1 MKKLLGM
8 MSAGRDVSNFF
19 ASVVMNIAQDSFE
32 VKVLVYLYLV
42 RTAEQKADEALL
54 SINSFQKD
62 LAHQNPRVRALALR
76 VMSSIRVQVIVPVV
90 ILAVRKCAVDPSPY
104 VRKAAAHAI
113 PKVFRLDPNR
123 VDELTEII
131 ETMLRDSTPFVLSS
145 AVAAFQEVCPERIDL
160 VHRHYRKI
168 CRMLVDCDE
177 WGQIL
182 LANLLLRYAR
192 TQFTRPD
199 AYDRSLATGLNDDD
213 DADATTLELVLPGDG
228 GAFEKASSNPLA
240 GTKGFYSSSDSDDDS
255 DDDNSDDAD
264 GGESGGSDSDVPRA
278 KKPAAVVKK
287 KSKKKRSKKGAKSGP
302 KGPKPTKDAAA
313 AAADRMTSEW
323 LDDDHRLLLRSSRPL
338 LQSQNTGVVMAAA
351 ALQFY
356 LAPVADLPKVLRAL
370 VFAIRMKPEAQHIIL
385 KNICTMCAVQSSL
398 FQAHFASFFVHPADP
413 VDVRALKLEIL
424 THVVTSD
431 NAAALLRELQSY
443 LRSTNNEFVALTI
456 RAIGRCAAIMPQIA
470 AVCIRSLLELSL
482 HPSEEVA
489 GEAVVVIR
497 ALVQQN
503 PKEHAVIVMRLVRR
517 LEMLAAPAARSAVA
531 WLAGGELYIF
541 GEKAAVSLAGKA
553 LPEPGTADPSPTTEG
568 PSGFVA
574 TQVSMLESSLLDSP
588 MGTNSD
594 AGDERGDAAID
605 ALIAAAAGGE
615 GEDSKSPADAT
626 EDAGAGAVA
635 VVDEKA
641 AKRAAKK
648 AEREEKKRLDAANAA
663 KAEAEQ
669 REKFFELSFSVLKRS
684 LRNFAHETDVT
695 KLQILNSACKLFIKD
710 ANRVGPVLKH
720 VFALCATD
728 PSADMRDRVRI
739 YRAMYAVGGNAA
751 PLAALKEKVVLCDKP
766 APKLPSPA
774 APTCVHALGSLS
786 HFVEHVAPGFVALPD
801 HPDVQPPSHVRDQ
814 YYNQN
819 VDQAGKGGKKSGKG
833 GFYSDSDESDSDSD
847 SGSDSDSDS
856 GSSGSG
862 SSSSSG
868 SDSSDGSETSMSES
882 SDSDTDDDSD
892 SDSDSG
898 SDSDSDSSD

>member
-1 MKKLLGM
+1 
-8 MSAGRDVSNFF
+8 
-19 ASVVMNIAQDSFE
+19 
-32 VKVLVYLYLV
+32 
-42 RTAEQKADEALL
+42 
-54 SINSFQKD
+54 
-62 LAHQNPRVRALALR
+62 
-76 VMSSIRVQVIVPVV
+76 MSSIRVQVIVPVV

-113 PKVFRLDPNR
+113 PKVFRLDPKR

-160 VHRHYRKI
+160 IHRHYRKI

-199 AYDRSLATGLNDDD
+199 AYDRSLAAGADDD
-213 DADATTLELVLPGDG
+213 DEADKTLELVLPGDG

-240 GTKGFYSSSDSDDDS
+240 GTKGFYSSSDSDDS
-255 DDDNSDDAD
+255 DDDDDDDDDAD
-264 GGESGGSDSDVPRA
+264 AGESGGSDSDVPRA
-278 KKPAAVVKK
+278 KKPPAVVKK
-287 KSKKKRSKKGAKSGP
+287 KSDRSKKKRSKKGSSASKKGP
-302 KGPKPTKDAAA
+302 RGPKPTKDAAA

-351 ALQFY
+351 SLQFY

-370 VFAIRMKPEAQHIIL
+370 VFAMRMKPEAQHVML

-541 GEKAAVSLAGKA
+541 GEKASVSLAA
-553 LPEPGTADPSPTTEG
+553 LPEPVTADPTPEG

-588 MGTNSD
+588 TGTNGSD
-594 AGDERGDAAID
+594 AGEERGDAAID

-615 GEDSKSPADAT
+615 GEDSPAT

-641 AKRAAKK
+641 QKRAAKK
-648 AEREEKKRLDAANAA
+648 AEKEEKKRLDAANAA

-684 LRNFAHETDVT
+684 LRNFARETDVT

-710 ANRVGPVLKH
+710 PNRVGPVLKH

-751 PLAALKEKVVLCDKP
+751 PLAALKEKIVLCDKP

-819 VDQAGKGGKKSGKG
+819 ADAAGKAGKKSGKG
-833 GFYSDSDESDSDSD
+833 GFYSDSDDSTSDSDSDSDSD
-847 SGSDSDSDS
+847 SGS

-862 SSSSSG
+862 SSSSSDARIRTAEAG
-868 SDSSDGSETSMSES
+868 RTRA
-882 SDSDTDDDSD
+882 
-892 SDSDSG
+892 
-898 SDSDSDSSD
+898 

>member
-1 MKKLLGM
+1 M
-8 MSAGRDVSNFF
+8 
-19 ASVVMNIAQDSFE
+19 
-32 VKVLVYLYLV
+32 LVYLYLV

-113 PKVFRLDPNR
+113 PKVFRLDPKR
-123 VDELTEII
+123 KDELTEII

-145 AVAAFQEVCPERIDL
+145 AVAAFQEVCPDRIDL
-160 VHRHYRKI
+160 IHRHYRKM

-199 AYDRSLATGLNDDD
+199 AYDRALTAGGDDD
-213 DADATTLELVLPGDG
+213 DAKMLELQLPGDG

-240 GTKGFYSSSDSDDDS
+240 GTKGFYSSSDSDSEDEDEDEDDVG
-255 DDDNSDDAD
+255 AD
-264 GGESGGSDSDVPRA
+264 EGSGGSDSDVPRA
-278 KKPAAVVKK
+278 KKPPAVAKK
-287 KSKKKRSKKGAKSGP
+287 KSKKKSKKSKKGPK
-302 KGPKPTKDAAA
+302 KGPKPTKDAAS
-313 AAADRMTSEW
+313 AAADRMGSEW

-338 LQSQNTGVVMAAA
+338 LQSQNTAVVMAAA
-351 ALQFY
+351 SLQFY

-370 VFAIRMKPEAQHIIL
+370 VFAMRMKPEAQHVML
-385 KNICTMCAVQSSL
+385 KNICTMVAVQSSL
-398 FQAHFASFFVHPADP
+398 FQVHFASFFVHPADP

-443 LRSTNNEFVALTI
+443 LRSTNHEFVALTI

-470 AVCIRSLLELSL
+470 SVCIRSLLELSL

-541 GEKAAVSLAGKA
+541 GEPASTALAGA
-553 LPEPGTADPSPTTEG
+553 LPEALPEATSKDAAVAG
-568 PSGFVA
+568 PDGFVA
-574 TQVSMLESSLLDSP
+574 TQVSMLESSLVPDSP
-588 MGTNSD
+588 KLGTTDSE
-594 AGDERGDAAID
+594 AEGGDPAID

-615 GEDSKSPADAT
+615 DSPTQTPHSP
-626 EDAGAGAVA
+626 DAGSGALA

-641 AKRAAKK
+641 AKKAAKK
-648 AEREEKKRLDAANAA
+648 AEKTEKKRIECGERVAGGGGATRKVLRALLLR
-663 KAEAEQ
+663 AEAIAPELRGRDGRHQAPDSQLDVQALREGPHARRAGAQARIRAVLHGSQ
-669 REKFFELSFSVLKRS
+669 RGYPRQGSYLPRHVRRRGQRRAARGAQGEGRAVRQAGSQAPEPRGAHVRPRAGFVVSFRGA
-684 LRNFAHETDVT
+684 RGA
-695 KLQILNSACKLFIKD
+695 
-710 ANRVGPVLKH
+710 
-720 VFALCATD
+720 
-728 PSADMRDRVRI
+728 RVRVAS
-739 YRAMYAVGGNAA
+739 RAPRRSA
-751 PLAALKEKVVLCDKP
+751 PVARPGPILQRQRGQRQGWEEGEQGWIL
-766 APKLPSPA
+766 
-774 APTCVHALGSLS
+774 LG
-786 HFVEHVAPGFVALPD
+786 FGV
-801 HPDVQPPSHVRDQ
+801 
-814 YYNQN
+814 
-819 VDQAGKGGKKSGKG
+819 
-833 GFYSDSDESDSDSD
+833 
-847 SGSDSDSDS
+847 
-856 GSSGSG
+856 
-862 SSSSSG
+862 
-868 SDSSDGSETSMSES
+868 
-882 SDSDTDDDSD
+882 
-892 SDSDSG
+892 
-898 SDSDSDSSD
+898 

>member
-1 MKKLLGM
+1 M
-8 MSAGRDVSNFF
+8 
-19 ASVVMNIAQDSFE
+19 
-32 VKVLVYLYLV
+32 
-42 RTAEQKADEALL
+42 
-54 SINSFQKD
+54 
-62 LAHQNPRVRALALR
+62 
-76 VMSSIRVQVIVPVV
+76 
-90 ILAVRKCAVDPSPY
+90 
-104 VRKAAAHAI
+104 
-113 PKVFRLDPNR
+113 
-123 VDELTEII
+123 
-131 ETMLRDSTPFVLSS
+131 
-145 AVAAFQEVCPERIDL
+145 
-160 VHRHYRKI
+160 
-168 CRMLVDCDE
+168 
-177 WGQIL
+177 
-182 LANLLLRYAR
+182 
-192 TQFTRPD
+192 
-199 AYDRSLATGLNDDD
+199 
-213 DADATTLELVLPGDG
+213 
-228 GAFEKASSNPLA
+228 
-240 GTKGFYSSSDSDDDS
+240 
-255 DDDNSDDAD
+255 
-264 GGESGGSDSDVPRA
+264 
-278 KKPAAVVKK
+278 
-287 KSKKKRSKKGAKSGP
+287 
-302 KGPKPTKDAAA
+302 
-313 AAADRMTSEW
+313 
-323 LDDDHRLLLRSSRPL
+323 
-338 LQSQNTGVVMAAA
+338 
-351 ALQFY
+351 
-356 LAPVADLPKVLRAL
+356 
-370 VFAIRMKPEAQHIIL
+370 
-385 KNICTMCAVQSSL
+385 QSSL

-684 LRNFAHETDVT
+684 LRNFARETDVT
-695 KLQILNSACKLFIKD
+695 KLQILNSACKLFLKD

-751 PLAALKEKVVLCDKP
+751 PLAALKEEGG
-766 APKLPSPA
+766 
-774 APTCVHALGSLS
+774 AL
-786 HFVEHVAPGFVALPD
+786 
-801 HPDVQPPSHVRDQ
+801 R
-814 YYNQN
+814 
-819 VDQAGKGGKKSGKG
+819 
-833 GFYSDSDESDSDSD
+833 
-847 SGSDSDSDS
+847 
-856 GSSGSG
+856 
-862 SSSSSG
+862 
-868 SDSSDGSETSMSES
+868 
-882 SDSDTDDDSD
+882 
-892 SDSDSG
+892 
-898 SDSDSDSSD
+898 

>member
-228 GAFEKASSNPLA
+228 ERSKASSNPLA
-240 GTKGFYSSSDSDDDS
+240 GTRVLLLLRQRRRQRRRRQRRRGRRRERRERFRRS
-255 DDDNSDDAD
+255 
-264 GGESGGSDSDVPRA
+264 PREEA
-278 KKPAAVVKK
+278 RGRRQEEIQKEEIQEGRQV
-287 KSKKKRSKKGAKSGP
+287 GP
-302 KGPKPTKDAAA
+302 QGPKPTKDAAA

-351 ALQFY
+351 ALRFY

-517 LEMLAAPAARSAVA
+517 LEMLAAPAAAGAVA

-541 GEKAAVSLAGKA
+541 GEKAAVSLAGKSLTRA
-553 LPEPGTADPSPTTEG
+553 GHCGPEPHDRGTLG
-568 PSGFVA
+568 V
-574 TQVSMLESSLLDSP
+574 
-588 MGTNSD
+588 
-594 AGDERGDAAID
+594 RGDAGVHARILPPGLAD
-605 ALIAAAAGGE
+605 GHELGRRGRARRRGHRRPHRSRRRRRRRGFKVSRGCDGGRGRGRRRRGGREGGETGGEEGGE
-615 GEDSKSPADAT
+615 GGEEA
-626 EDAGAGAVA
+626 AGRG
-635 VVDEKA
+635 
-641 AKRAAKK
+641 
-648 AEREEKKRLDAANAA
+648 ERGE
-663 KAEAEQ
+663 
-669 REKFFELSFSVLKRS
+669 
-684 LRNFAHETDVT
+684 
-695 KLQILNSACKLFIKD
+695 
-710 ANRVGPVLKH
+710 G
-720 VFALCATD
+720 
-728 PSADMRDRVRI
+728 
-739 YRAMYAVGGNAA
+739 
-751 PLAALKEKVVLCDKP
+751 
-766 APKLPSPA
+766 
-774 APTCVHALGSLS
+774 
-786 HFVEHVAPGFVALPD
+786 
-801 HPDVQPPSHVRDQ
+801 
-814 YYNQN
+814 
-819 VDQAGKGGKKSGKG
+819 
-833 GFYSDSDESDSDSD
+833 
-847 SGSDSDSDS
+847 
-856 GSSGSG
+856 
-862 SSSSSG
+862 
-868 SDSSDGSETSMSES
+868 
-882 SDSDTDDDSD
+882 
-892 SDSDSG
+892 
-898 SDSDSDSSD
+898 

>member
-1 MKKLLGM
+1 M
-8 MSAGRDVSNFF
+8 
-19 ASVVMNIAQDSFE
+19 I
-32 VKVLVYLYLV
+32 
-42 RTAEQKADEALL
+42 
-54 SINSFQKD
+54 
-62 LAHQNPRVRALALR
+62 PR
-76 VMSSIRVQVIVPVV
+76 
-90 ILAVRKCAVDPSPY
+90 VRKCAVDPSPY

-113 PKVFRLDPNR
+113 PKVFRLDPKR

-145 AVAAFQEVCPERIDL
+145 AVAAFQEVCPDRIDL
-160 VHRHYRKI
+160 IHRHYRKI

-199 AYDRSLATGLNDDD
+199 AYDRSLAAGGDDD
-213 DADATTLELVLPGDG
+213 DEADVTLELVLPGDG

-240 GTKGFYSSSDSDDDS
+240 GTKGFYSSSDSDDS
-255 DDDNSDDAD
+255 DDDDDDDDDAD
-264 GGESGGSDSDVPRA
+264 AGESGGSDSDVPRA
-278 KKPAAVVKK
+278 KKPPAVVKK
-287 KSKKKRSKKGAKSGP
+287 KSDRSKKKRSKKGSSASKKGP
-302 KGPKPTKDAAA
+302 KGPKPAKDAAA

-351 ALQFY
+351 SLQFY

-370 VFAIRMKPEAQHIIL
+370 VFAMRMKPEAQHVVL

-541 GEKAAVSLAGKA
+541 GEKSVGFARRFTRRLGAGHRGPETAAGTLGVRGDAGVHARVLPPGLA
-553 LPEPGTADPSPTTEG
+553 D
-568 PSGFVA
+568 
-574 TQVSMLESSLLDSP
+574 
-588 MGTNSD
+588 GTNSD

-605 ALIAAAAGGE
+605 ALIARRRRRRRRGLSDLLADGG
-615 GEDSKSPADAT
+615 G
-626 EDAGAGAVA
+626 
-635 VVDEKA
+635 
-641 AKRAAKK
+641 
-648 AEREEKKRLDAANAA
+648 
-663 KAEAEQ
+663 
-669 REKFFELSFSVLKRS
+669 
-684 LRNFAHETDVT
+684 
-695 KLQILNSACKLFIKD
+695 
-710 ANRVGPVLKH
+710 GP
-720 VFALCATD
+720 
-728 PSADMRDRVRI
+728 
-739 YRAMYAVGGNAA
+739 G
-751 PLAALKEKVVLCDKP
+751 
-766 APKLPSPA
+766 
-774 APTCVHALGSLS
+774 
-786 HFVEHVAPGFVALPD
+786 
-801 HPDVQPPSHVRDQ
+801 
-814 YYNQN
+814 
-819 VDQAGKGGKKSGKG
+819 
-833 GFYSDSDESDSDSD
+833 
-847 SGSDSDSDS
+847 
-856 GSSGSG
+856 
-862 SSSSSG
+862 
-868 SDSSDGSETSMSES
+868 
-882 SDSDTDDDSD
+882 
-892 SDSDSG
+892 
-898 SDSDSDSSD
+898 

>member
-113 PKVFRLDPNR
+113 PKVFRLDSKR
-123 VDELTEII
+123 KDELTEII
-131 ETMLRDSTPFVLSS
+131 ERMLRDSTPFVLSS
-145 AVAAFQEVCPERIDL
+145 AVAAFQEVCPDRIDL
-160 VHRHYRKI
+160 IHRHYRKM

-199 AYDRSLATGLNDDD
+199 AYDRALTAGGDDD
-213 DADATTLELVLPGDG
+213 ESKMLELQLPGDG

-240 GTKGFYSSSDSDDDS
+240 GTKGFYSSSDSDS
-255 DDDNSDDAD
+255 EDDDEDEDDVGVD
-264 GGESGGSDSDVPRA
+264 EGSGGSDSDVPRA
-278 KKPAAVVKK
+278 KKPPAIAKK
-287 KSKKKRSKKGAKSGP
+287 KSKKKSKKSKKGPK
-302 KGPKPTKDAAA
+302 KGPKPTKDAAS
-313 AAADRMTSEW
+313 AAADRMGSEW

-338 LQSQNTGVVMAAA
+338 LQSQNTAVVMAAA
-351 ALQFY
+351 SLQFY

-370 VFAIRMKPEAQHIIL
+370 VFAMRMKPEAQHVML
-385 KNICTMCAVQSSL
+385 KNICTMVAVQSSL
-398 FQAHFASFFVHPADP
+398 FQVHFASFFVHPADP

-443 LRSTNNEFVALTI
+443 LRSTNHEFVALTI

-470 AVCIRSLLELSL
+470 SVCIRSLLELSL

-497 ALVQQN
+497 ALVPQN

-541 GEKAAVSLAGKA
+541 GEPAASALAALPGA
-553 LPEPGTADPSPTTEG
+553 LPETSPKDVAVAG
-568 PSGFVA
+568 PDGFVA
-574 TQVSMLESSLLDSP
+574 TQVSMLESSLVPDSP
-588 MGTNSD
+588 KLGTTDSE
-594 AGDERGDAAID
+594 AEGGDPAID

-615 GEDSKSPADAT
+615 DSPVQTPTSP
-626 EDAGAGAVA
+626 GAQGGALA

-641 AKRAAKK
+641 AKKAAKK
-648 AEREEKKRLDAANAA
+648 AEKTEKKRIESENASR
-663 KAEAEQ
+663 AEAEQ

-684 LRNFAHETDVT
+684 LRNFAGETDVT
-695 KLQILNSACKLFIKD
+695 KLQILNSTCKLFVKD
-710 ANRVGPVLKH
+710 ATRVGPVLKH
-720 VFALCATD
+720 VFALCSTD
-728 PSADMRDRVRI
+728 PSAGYPRQGSYLPRHVRRRGQRRAARGAQGESRAVRQAGSQAPEPRGAHVRPRAGLVVAFRGARGARVRGAS
-739 YRAMYAVGGNAA
+739 RAPRRSA
-751 PLAALKEKVVLCDKP
+751 PVARPGPILQRQRGQRQGWEEGEQGWIL
-766 APKLPSPA
+766 
-774 APTCVHALGSLS
+774 LGLG
-786 HFVEHVAPGFVALPD
+786 V
-801 HPDVQPPSHVRDQ
+801 
-814 YYNQN
+814 
-819 VDQAGKGGKKSGKG
+819 
-833 GFYSDSDESDSDSD
+833 
-847 SGSDSDSDS
+847 
-856 GSSGSG
+856 
-862 SSSSSG
+862 
-868 SDSSDGSETSMSES
+868 
-882 SDSDTDDDSD
+882 
-892 SDSDSG
+892 
-898 SDSDSDSSD
+898 

>member
-113 PKVFRLDPNR
+113 PKVFRLDPKR
-123 VDELTEII
+123 KDELTEII

-145 AVAAFQEVCPERIDL
+145 AVAAFQEVCPDRIDL
-160 VHRHYRKI
+160 IHRHYRKM

-199 AYDRSLATGLNDDD
+199 AYDRALTAGGDDD
-213 DADATTLELVLPGDG
+213 DAKMLELQLPGDG

-240 GTKGFYSSSDSDDDS
+240 GTKGFYSSSDSDS
-255 DDDNSDDAD
+255 EDDDEDEEDVGAD
-264 GGESGGSDSDVPRA
+264 EGSGGSDSDVPRA
-278 KKPAAVVKK
+278 KKPPAVAKK
-287 KSKKKRSKKGAKSGP
+287 KSKKKSKKSKKGPK
-302 KGPKPTKDAAA
+302 KGPKPTKDAAS
-313 AAADRMTSEW
+313 AAADRMGSEW

-338 LQSQNTGVVMAAA
+338 LQSQNTAVVMAAA
-351 ALQFY
+351 SLQFY

-370 VFAIRMKPEAQHIIL
+370 VFAMRMKPEAQHVML
-385 KNICTMCAVQSSL
+385 KNICTMVAVQSSL
-398 FQAHFASFFVHPADP
+398 FQVHFASFFVHPADP

-443 LRSTNNEFVALTI
+443 LRSTNHEFVALTI

-470 AVCIRSLLELSL
+470 SVCIRSLLELSL

-541 GEKAAVSLAGKA
+541 GEPASTALAAA
-553 LPEPGTADPSPTTEG
+553 LPEALPEATSKDVAVAG
-568 PSGFVA
+568 PDGFVA
-574 TQVSMLESSLLDSP
+574 TQVSMLESSLVPDSP
-588 MGTNSD
+588 KLGTTDSE
-594 AGDERGDAAID
+594 AEGGDPAID

-615 GEDSKSPADAT
+615 DSPTQTPHSP
-626 EDAGAGAVA
+626 DAGSGALA

-641 AKRAAKK
+641 AKKAAKK
-648 AEREEKKRLDAANAA
+648 AEKTEKKRIESENASR
-663 KAEAEQ
+663 AEAEQ

-684 LRNFAHETDVT
+684 LRNFAGETDVT
-695 KLQILNSACKLFIKD
+695 KLQILNSTCKLFVKD
-710 ANRVGPVLKH
+710 PTRVGPVLKH
-720 VFALCATD
+720 VFALCSTD
-728 PSADMRDRVRI
+728 PSADIRDRVRI
-739 YRAMYAVGGNAA
+739 YRAMFAVGGNAA
-751 PLAALKEKVVLCDKP
+751 PLAALKEKVVLC
-766 APKLPSPA
+766 ASRLPSCRAPRRPRASTRWVRCLISWSTWRPGSCRFPSTPTFSPRRTSGTNTTTPTWTAARLGRRRARVDSTRTRSLTATTATATRTPA
-774 APTCVHALGSLS
+774 AAAAAVRARAPIPTRTRTRA
-786 HFVEHVAPGFVALPD
+786 
-801 HPDVQPPSHVRDQ
+801 
-814 YYNQN
+814 
-819 VDQAGKGGKKSGKG
+819 AGAIRR
-833 GFYSDSDESDSDSD
+833 
-847 SGSDSDSDS
+847 
-856 GSSGSG
+856 
-862 SSSSSG
+862 
-868 SDSSDGSETSMSES
+868 
-882 SDSDTDDDSD
+882 
-892 SDSDSG
+892 
-898 SDSDSDSSD
+898 